1 MPIRLSEVHP
11 SVVHFPIALLPVAM
25 GADALGLV
33 TGSRDLHAVGR
44 IGIGLAAAS
53 AAVAGVFGLIAQ
65 EEVRIDDRTRPILQ
79 THRTLNV
86 AALGVVT
93 ALAVA
98 RASMKRPGVGYLLAG
113 LAAIGTVSYS
123 AYLGAKLV
131 YSHGVA
137 VEEAHGIAGADPDL
151 VRSPRSTL
159 ALAARDLANGVVHAA
174 KDMARGVLVPTLT
187 NGVNGSGRH

>member
-1 MPIRLSEVHP
+1 
-11 SVVHFPIALLPVAM
+11 M

-44 IGIGLAAAS
+44 IGIGIAAAS
-53 AAVAGVFGLIAQ
+53 AALAGVFGLIAQ

>member
-1 MPIRLSEVHP
+1 MRIRLSEVHP
-11 SVVHFPIALLPVAM
+11 AVVHFPIALLPVAI
-25 GADALGLV
+25 GADALGLL
-33 TGSRDLHAVGR
+33 TKSRDLHAIGR
-44 IGIGLAAAS
+44 IGIALAAGS

-65 EEVRIDDRTRPILQ
+65 EEVRLDDRTRPILQ

-86 AALGVVT
+86 AALGIVT

-98 RASMKRPGVGYLLAG
+98 RASVKRPGAFYLLAG

-131 YSHGVA
+131 YAHGVA
-137 VEEAHGIAGADPDL
+137 VADPDV

-159 ALAARDLANGVVHAA
+159 AVAARDLAKGVVHAA

-187 NGVNGSGRH
+187 NGASGSGHR

>member
-1 MPIRLSEVHP
+1 MPIRLSELHP
-11 SVVHFPIALLPVAM
+11 SVVHFPIALLPVAV
-25 GADALGLV
+25 GADALGLL
-33 TGSRDLHAVGR
+33 TRSRDLHAVGR
-44 IGIGLAAAS
+44 IGIGIAAAS
-53 AAVAGVFGLIAQ
+53 AALAGVLGLIAQ
-65 EEVRIDDRTRPILQ
+65 EEVRLDDRSRPVLQ

-98 RASMKRPGVGYLLAG
+98 RAGVKRPGIGYLLAG

-123 AYLGAKLV
+123 AYLGSKLV
-131 YSHGVA
+131 YAHGVA

-159 ALAARDLANGVVHAA
+159 ALAAKDLATGVVHAA
-174 KDMARGVLVPTLT
+174 KDMARGVFVPTLT
-187 NGVNGSGRH
+187 NGANGAGHR